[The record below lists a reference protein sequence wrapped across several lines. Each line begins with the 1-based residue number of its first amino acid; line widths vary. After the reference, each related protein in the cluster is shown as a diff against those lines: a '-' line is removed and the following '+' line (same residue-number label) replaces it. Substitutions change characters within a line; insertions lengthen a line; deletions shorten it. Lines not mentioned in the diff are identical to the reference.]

1 MSVTTETIINVSY
14 PQDSQGFQG
23 NEMGMR
29 EMQARAFAKRNA
41 RFLLI
46 KAPPACGKSRAL
58 MYLALDKVLHQGLK
72 KVIVAVP
79 QTAIGS
85 SFKSTDLKSSGFFAN
100 WAVEDKYNLC
110 YPGADSR
117 KAQAVLD
124 FIDDPYAHYLI
135 CAHPTLINF
144 FDKLEDKHK
153 LDQALIA
160 VDEFHHVS
168 AEEGNRL
175 GAVIHYLMSHT
186 KAHIVAMTG
195 SYFRG
200 DQVPVLDAQDEAQFE
215 QVTYTYYE
223 QLRSYKYLK
232 SLSIDYAFYD
242 GRWIDAITEILDPNK
257 KTIIHIPSV
266 NSRESTHDKVNEV
279 GIILDALGEH
289 QGVDSD
295 TGIYKIKRSDGSI
308 LKVADLVTDTDLPLR
323 TSTLNYLR
331 THQDKDAVDIIIALG
346 MAKEGFDWPWC
357 EHALTVGYRNS
368 LTEIVQIIGRATRD
382 APGKTSAKFTN
393 LIAKPDALQED
404 VGDAVN
410 TLLKAISLSLL
421 MEQVLAPNVRF
432 KVRSPDHDEED
443 DNNDD
448 PGSNP
453 GTGVVITIPPVPGA
467 NKPSKIARKILEKG
481 IDSIIERV
489 LNNPGEIKPMM
500 LKNQNNAG
508 QILRDIELPLL
519 IDEMYPQAN
528 LTPAE
533 LELIANAV
541 LVQLNRT
548 NPIPGGQ
555 KPQQPVEEGS
565 DTNSEDHQPGEN
577 QPGNDN
583 GEGGETNEDEPQQPG
598 HHKPVNKPHIE
609 PVPSDNPALL
619 NVGRRFINLDEL
631 DINLILKTNPFQ
643 RAYDFVSR
651 NLDPDTLRAIQ
662 DRVVAQRA
670 QVTEKDATL
679 LWPYMREFKLKTHRD
694 PSPTAADD
702 YERRLGEVLAYIRA
716 QKQKAKAA
724 EAAARAQKE

>member
-124 FIDDPYAHYLI
+124 FLDDPYAHYLI

-144 FDKLEDKHK
+144 FDNLEDKHR

-175 GAVIHYLMSHT
+175 GAVIHYLMAHT

-223 QLRSYKYLK
+223 QLSSYKYLK

-242 GRWIDAITEILDPNK
+242 GRWTEAITEILDPNK

-393 LIAKPDALQED
+393 LIAKPDAMLDD
-404 VGDAVN
+404 VKGAVN

-421 MEQVLAPNVRF
+421 MEQVLAPNVHF
-432 KVRSPDHDEED
+432 KVRSPDPDDED
-443 DNNDD
+443 DTNDD
-448 PGSNP
+448 PGSN
-453 GTGVVITIPPVPGA
+453 TGEGIDIIIPPVPGA
-467 NKPSKIARKILEKG
+467 NKPSKIAQEILANG

-519 IDEMYPQAN
+519 IDKMYPQAN

-533 LELIANAV
+533 LELIATAV
-541 LVQLNRT
+541 LAQIDREKLF
-548 NPIPGGQ
+548 PWQ

-565 DTNSEDHQPGEN
+565 DTNSEDHQPD
-577 QPGNDN
+577 NDN
-583 GEGGETNEDEPQQPG
+583 GEGGETNDDEPKQSGP
-598 HHKPVNKPHIE
+598 HKPVNKPHIE
-609 PVPSDNPALL
+609 PVPSDNQALL

-643 RAYDFVSR
+643 RAYDFISR

-670 QVTEKDATL
+670 QVTEEDAKL
-679 LWPYMREFKLKTHRD
+679 LWPYIREFKLKTHRN

-702 YERRLGEVLAYIRA
+702 YERRLGEVLSYIRA
-716 QKQKAKAA
+716 KKAEAA
-724 EAAARAQKE
+724 AAAARAQKE